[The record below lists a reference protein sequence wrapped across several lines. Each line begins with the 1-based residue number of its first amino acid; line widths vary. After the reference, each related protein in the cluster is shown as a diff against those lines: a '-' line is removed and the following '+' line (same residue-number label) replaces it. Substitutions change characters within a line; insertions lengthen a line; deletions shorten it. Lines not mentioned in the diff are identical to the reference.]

1 MSAALDHGV
10 PLASLS
16 PVYIERGPTLVAV
29 GIQLEQ
35 GKQLDPLRKRLP
47 DIARDIGLGG
57 LADQLILEND
67 DRPQTARILLPN
79 PCRTYPLLPASKL
92 EASINGNYLPIW
104 LGQEITGKDY
114 LTSVMQWPH
123 MLIAGTT
130 GSGKTTFLKTILK
143 QLADH
148 GPERLD
154 LAIVDGKGDMDFHG
168 IVPPTM
174 FLPEF
179 PDVLLGCENAIDVL
193 RYAEADLDRRM
204 KITQNLRIRNQNSK
218 KLSDDYYESIAT
230 GSEPACK
237 PLVIVIDEYADIML
251 GAKDTAQE
259 FENLIKR
266 VAFTGRSRM
275 IHLILSTQRPD
286 KDTMPGAI
294 KANIDARAILRLP
307 TASDAITALGHGG
320 AEKLLTHGDLLFK
333 CGSGNPIRLQGYSL

>member
-1 MSAALDHGV
+1 
-10 PLASLS
+10 
-16 PVYIERGPTLVAV
+16 
-29 GIQLEQ
+29 
-35 GKQLDPLRKRLP
+35 
-47 DIARDIGLGG
+47 
-57 LADQLILEND
+57 
-67 DRPQTARILLPN
+67 
-79 PCRTYPLLPASKL
+79 
-92 EASINGNYLPIW
+92 
-104 LGQEITGKDY
+104 
-114 LTSVMQWPH
+114 

-148 GPERLD
+148 GPERLSV
-154 LAIVDGKGDMDFHG
+154 AIVDGKGDMDFHG
-168 IVPPTM
+168 IVPPSM
-174 FLPEF
+174 FTREF
-179 PDVLLGCENAIDVL
+179 PDVILGSENAIDVL
-193 RYAEADLDRRM
+193 RFAERELDSRRL
-204 KITQNLRIRNQNSK
+204 IVQNLHHELGPGQ
-218 KLSDDYYESIAT
+218 KLSDIYEEALKL
-230 GSEPACK
+230 GRQPPCK

-286 KDTMPGAI
+286 KDTMPGSI

-307 TASDAITALGHGG
+307 TAADSITALGHGG